1 MTEKRWKKL
10 YGQAISFV
18 CPYCLKLF
26 PVKEA
31 TVEHEPPKSRQKDLG
46 KSKLYL
52 VCAKCNNEKGA
63 LTADEYKVWKYLE
76 IIRHGGK
83 PR

>member
-52 VCAKCNNEKGA
+52 V
-63 LTADEYKVWKYLE
+63 
-76 IIRHGGK
+76 
-83 PR
+83 